1 MTQRMPMAAH
11 GGRSLTFAH
20 MAAQKMAD
28 ERPPEKAVHKWNLF
42 RAICLGGRQLGVSER
57 ALSVLD
63 ALLSFHPETVLMGEN
78 LIVFPSNEQL
88 SLRAKG
94 MPHATLRRHLAALV
108 DARLIVRRDS
118 PNGKRFAR
126 KGRDGEIE
134 TAFGFD
140 LGPLVARAEEIEAVA
155 DEVRAEQLGLRL
167 AREKITLC
175 RRDVARLIE
184 TGVDEGV
191 RIGLDSGLPSDWVEV
206 HALFRSIVAR
216 IPRNAPRGVLEG
228 LADELASLATQ
239 IAQVFDKR
247 VESEI
252 LSVNESQNERHKQN
266 SNPNPLPD
274 FEPSLREGRGGAP
287 EPLVERPGAP
297 KRKRQS
303 EGAYPLRMVLEACP
317 DLIDYAKGGISSWR
331 DFIATANVVRPLI
344 GISPSAW
351 EDAQS
356 AMGEVYAAIVL
367 GCILQKGEAINSA
380 GGYLRELSRKAEAG
394 EFSVGPMLMAL
405 LSARSR
411 KRTA

>member
-1 MTQRMPMAAH
+1 MAAH

-94 MPHATLRRHLAALV
+94 MPYATLRRHLAALV

-140 LGPLVARAEEIEAVA
+140 LGPLVARAEEIEAIAEEIRV
-155 DEVRAEQLGLRL
+155 EQLGLRL

-175 RRDVARLIE
+175 RRDIVRLIE
-184 TGVDEGV
+184 TGMDEGV
-191 RIGLDSGLPSDWVEV
+191 RIGLESGLPSDWVEV
-206 HALFRSIVAR
+206 HALFRSIASR
-216 IPRNAPRGVLEG
+216 IPRSAPRGVLES
-228 LADELASLATQ
+228 LADELANLATQ
-239 IAQVFDKR
+239 IARVFDER
-247 VESEI
+247 IDSEI

-274 FEPSLREGRGGAP
+274 FEPSLREGRGAWRGARASGRAP
-287 EPLVERPGAP
+287 EG
-297 KRKRQS
+297 
-303 EGAYPLRMVLEACP
+303 
-317 DLIDYAKGGISSWR
+317 
-331 DFIATANVVRPLI
+331 
-344 GISPSAW
+344 
-351 EDAQS
+351 
-356 AMGEVYAAIVL
+356 
-367 GCILQKGEAINSA
+367 
-380 GGYLRELSRKAEAG
+380 SRTKTEI
-394 EFSVGPMLMAL
+394 
-405 LSARSR
+405 
-411 KRTA
+411 

>member
-1 MTQRMPMAAH
+1 
-11 GGRSLTFAH
+11 
-20 MAAQKMAD
+20 
-28 ERPPEKAVHKWNLF
+28 
-42 RAICLGGRQLGVSER
+42 
-57 ALSVLD
+57 
-63 ALLSFHPETVLMGEN
+63 
-78 LIVFPSNEQL
+78 
-88 SLRAKG
+88 
-94 MPHATLRRHLAALV
+94 
-108 DARLIVRRDS
+108 
-118 PNGKRFAR
+118 
-126 KGRDGEIE
+126 
-134 TAFGFD
+134 
-140 LGPLVARAEEIEAVA
+140 
-155 DEVRAEQLGLRL
+155 
-167 AREKITLC
+167 
-175 RRDVARLIE
+175 
-184 TGVDEGV
+184 
-191 RIGLDSGLPSDWVEV
+191 
-206 HALFRSIVAR
+206 
-216 IPRNAPRGVLEG
+216 VLEG